1 MKGNRLEVSKCYA
14 ENANNVYYSI
24 EMNEVR

>member
-1 MKGNRLEVSKCYA
+1 MKIKRLEVSKRYA

-24 EMNEVR
+24 EMNDVR